1 MERME
6 PGDDSTLTPEQEATQ
21 PATRDS
27 EQTAAQDLPGYQ
39 LGDLIGRGGMGEVVA
54 AIDVQFGREVAL
66 KRLRAQKPTAEMTKR
81 FIREAQVQARLDHP
95 AIVPVHELGRDAAG
109 NPYFTMKRL
118 AGTTLAEAIAQGR
131 PLQPLLRAFVDVCF
145 AIQLAHE
152 RDIVHRDLKPANVM
166 LGNYNDVYVID
177 WGVARKIGQR
187 RTSTM
192 FAAVDGTPEPDD
204 NGTQT
209 GAVLGTPGFIAP
221 EQIRGADVAPPADVY
236 SLGAMLFEIL
246 AGESLHPVGHKGIA
260 ATLSNPT
267 QSPLERKPARGIAP
281 ELDAVCVAA
290 LSEDPGA
297 RPTARELA
305 ERVQRY
311 LDGDRDLER
320 RRALA
325 AEQLSHARE
334 ALRDPSRHSEA
345 GQAATRALAL
355 DPDSTEAAQLVAKM
369 MLEPPKTIPAELQ
382 ASLDAEERE
391 FGRQR
396 ARDATWAFLSLFLFL
411 PVFLFVQHID
421 NWSSLIALYASTVVA
436 AVLSW
441 HNGKTGRTPIWLM
454 LLGHFALAFMFA
466 RLSSTFILCVGL
478 VCGQAL
484 ALATRPAIAQRPL
497 LLVGWITVSLL
508 APVLLEW
515 FELIERTWWM
525 TPEGIVSKGT
535 ILDTVRNE
543 DVFALAIGQVAL
555 AAVVGLYAMSTTR
568 ARADAQRRAHIQAWH
583 LQQLIPRAAR
593 PASNP
598 AL

>member
-1 MERME
+1 ME

-27 EQTAAQDLPGYQ
+27 EQAAAQDLPGYQ
-39 LGDLIGRGGMGEVVA
+39 LGELIGRGGMGEVVA

-66 KRLRAQKPTAEMTKR
+66 KRLRAQQPTAEMTKR

-95 AIVPVHELGRDAAG
+95 AIVPVHELGTDAAG

-118 AGTTLAEAIAQGR
+118 AGTTLAEAITQGR

-152 RDIVHRDLKPANVM
+152 RGIVHRDLKPANVM

-177 WGVARKIGQR
+177 WGVARKIGQK

-192 FAAVDGTPEPDD
+192 FAAVEGTPEPEDS
-204 NGTQT
+204 GTQT

-221 EQIRGADVAPPADVY
+221 EQVRGAHVAPPADVY
-236 SLGAMLFEIL
+236 SLGALLFEIL
-246 AGESLHPVGHKGIA
+246 AGEPLHPVGHKGIA
-260 ATLSNPT
+260 ATLANPT

-290 LSEDPGA
+290 LAEDPAA

-325 AEQLSHARE
+325 AEQLALART
-334 ALRDPSRHSEA
+334 ALREPSRHSEA
-345 GQAATRALAL
+345 GQAASRALAL
-355 DPDSTEAAQLVAKM
+355 DPDSAEAAQLVAKLI
-369 MLEPPKTIPAELQ
+369 LEPPQTIPAELQ
-382 ASLDAEERE
+382 ASLDAEERQ
-391 FGRQR
+391 FGRAR
-396 ARDATWAFLSLFLFL
+396 ARDATWAFLSLFLAL
-411 PVFLFVQHID
+411 PVFVFVQQID
-421 NWSSLIALYASTVVA
+421 NWTSLVALYAATVVVA
-436 AVLSW
+436 TLTW
-441 HNGKTGRTPIWLM
+441 HNGKTGTTPLWLM
-454 LLGHFALAFMFA
+454 LLGNFVLAFMFA
-466 RLSSTFILCVGL
+466 RLTSTFILCVGL
-478 VCGQAL
+478 VCGQTL
-484 ALATRPAIAQRPL
+484 ALATRPSLAQRPIVLVTWIALAL
-497 LLVGWITVSLL
+497 LTPVSL
-508 APVLLEW
+508 EW
-515 FELIERTWWM
+515 WGLIEPTWWM
-525 TPEGIVSKGT
+525 NPEGIVSKGT
-535 ILDTVRNE
+535 ILDTIRNV
-543 DVFALAIGQVAL
+543 DVIALSLGQVAL
-555 AAVVGLYAMSTTR
+555 AIVVGLYAMSTTR

-598 AL
+598 AV